1 MVHTRRL
8 LALPT
13 AVFVAALIG
22 TPSFAATPVSGA
34 STSPQPTVAPAPTT
48 QGIIMSD
55 GRICNPRW
63 GC

>member
-1 MVHTRRL
+1 VFSALRRTL
-8 LALPT
+8 ALFALPT
-13 AVFVAALIG
+13 LAIVAVIAPA
-22 TPSFAATPVSGA
+22 SASATPLSG
-34 STSPQPTVAPAPTT
+34 TSITVAPAPTT